1 MPLIYHPIY
10 RRYKTKLPNVTKIWK
25 ELVSLP
31 LFTEIKETE
40 INFILGKIKQFDNNY
55 DKF

>member
-10 RRYKTKLPNVTKIWK
+10 KRYNTSLPNVKKTWK

-31 LFTEIKETE
+31 LFTEIKDTE
-40 INFILGKIKQFDNNY
+40 LNFILDKIKQFDNNY
-55 DKF
+55 DNF

>member
-10 RRYKTKLPNVTKIWK
+10 KRYNTSLPNVKKTWK

-31 LFTEIKETE
+31 LFTEIKDTE
-40 INFILGKIKQFDNNY
+40 LNFILGKIKQFDNNY
-55 DKF
+55 DNF